1 MKKVAILVSHGSY
14 NSLVQVMTL
23 VMACM
28 VSEIKVRLFFRDES
42 VFKLTPK
49 EAGRVNLTEFYKGQ
63 EAAVLERLKQNKL
76 ENLQSLLKEI
86 KSKGD
91 VRVAVCSSSLAICGL
106 KHEDLIPEVDEVQG
120 LTSFLLEEM
129 STADQVLTF

>member
-1 MKKVAILVSHGSY
+1 MKKIAILVSRGSY

-42 VFKLTPK
+42 VFKLTPR
-49 EAGRVNLTEFYKGQ
+49 EAGRINLTEYYKGQ
-63 EAAVLERLKQNKL
+63 EAHVVDRLRQNHL
-76 ENLQSLLKEI
+76 DNLQLLIREMKE
-86 KSKGD
+86 KGD
-91 VRVAVCSSSLAICGL
+91 VRLAVCSSSLAIAGL
-106 KHEDLIPEVDEVQG
+106 KHGELIPEVDEVQG